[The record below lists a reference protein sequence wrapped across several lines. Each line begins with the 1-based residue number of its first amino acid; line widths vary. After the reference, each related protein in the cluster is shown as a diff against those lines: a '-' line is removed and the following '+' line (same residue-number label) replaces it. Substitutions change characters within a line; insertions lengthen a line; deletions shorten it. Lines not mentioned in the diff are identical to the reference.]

1 MLFFGGKSVYL
12 VALVVGSVAI
22 VVGVFAVAGELRG
35 GGGPTTGS
43 VTTLLIGLAAVG
55 LAATGPP
62 PNAGKRDVGGA
73 DAQRPE
79 ADDQP

>member
-22 VVGVFAVAGELRG
+22 VVGVFAVAGEVRG

-62 PNAGKRDVGGA
+62 PDAEERGSEGAGTR
-73 DAQRPE
+73 RPE
-79 ADDQP
+79 AEDES